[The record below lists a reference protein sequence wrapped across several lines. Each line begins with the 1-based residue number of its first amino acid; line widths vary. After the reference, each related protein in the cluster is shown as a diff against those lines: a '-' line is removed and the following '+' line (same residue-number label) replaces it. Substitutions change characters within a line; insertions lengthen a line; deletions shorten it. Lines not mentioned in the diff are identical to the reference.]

1 MAMSAGESQQRRT
14 SSEAVTIGHF
24 RYLRA
29 PRPLHFPE
37 HEQVPETKW
46 HLELKTLVYQF
57 LKVAFADQALIGCDQ
72 FVYWDAANPRMCL
85 APDAFLR
92 FGGPD
97 ELFGSWKVW
106 ERGAPHVAV
115 EIISDH
121 DALDRNWEAKLLQY
135 RHLGVRELVRF
146 DADAT
151 ENKLQVWHRVEDDLV
166 EREATGE
173 CVQSNVLPGYWLVV
187 KDPKLGPSLR
197 LSHDE
202 PGRALFLT
210 ATEADAQRIE
220 ADAQR
225 IEADAQRIEAAAQ
238 RIEADAQRI
247 EADARRI
254 RELEAELAR
263 RQG

>member
-1 MAMSAGESQQRRT
+1 MAMSAGEQQQRRT
-14 SSEAVTIGHF
+14 SNEAVTIGRF
-24 RYLRA
+24 RYVRA
-29 PRPLHFPE
+29 PQPLHFPE

-57 LKVAFADQALIGCDQ
+57 LKVAFADQAQIGCDQ
-72 FVYWDAANPRMCL
+72 FVYWDAANPRVCL

-121 DALDRNWEAKLLQY
+121 DSRDRNWDAKLLQY

-146 DADAT
+146 DPDAT
-151 ENKLQVWHRVEDDLV
+151 ENKLQVWHRVDDDLV
-166 EREATGE
+166 EREATSE
-173 CVQSNVLPGYWLVV
+173 AVQSNVLPGYWLVV
-187 KDPKLGPSLR
+187 TDPKLGPSLR
-197 LSHDE
+197 LSHDDL
-202 PGRALFLT
+202 GQRLFLT
-210 ATEADAQRIE
+210 GAEADAQRIQ

-225 IEADAQRIEAAAQ
+225 IQADAQ
-238 RIEADAQRI
+238 
-247 EADARRI
+247 RI

>member
-1 MAMSAGESQQRRT
+1 MAMPAGEQQP
-14 SSEAVTIGHF
+14 SGMNPESVTIGRF
-24 RYLRA
+24 RYVRA

-57 LKVAFADQALIGCDQ
+57 LKLAFADQAHIGCDQ
-72 FVYWDAANPRMCL
+72 FVYWDAANPRICV

-121 DALDRNWEAKLLQY
+121 DARDRNWEGKLLQY

-146 DADAT
+146 DPEAPQR
-151 ENKLQVWHRVEDDLV
+151 KLQVWHRVEDDLV
-166 EREATGE
+166 EREATADS
-173 CVQSNVLPGYWLVV
+173 VQSNVLPGYWLVV
-187 KDPKLGPSLR
+187 QDPQLGHSLR

-202 PGRALFLT
+202 AGQKLFLT
-210 ATEADAQRIE
+210 PAEADAQRIQ

-225 IEADAQRIEAAAQ
+225 IQADAQ
-238 RIEADAQRI
+238 
-247 EADARRI
+247 RI

>member
-1 MAMSAGESQQRRT
+1 MAMPAGESQQRRT
-14 SSEAVTIGHF
+14 SSESVTIGHF
-24 RYLRA
+24 RYVRA

-57 LKVAFADQALIGCDQ
+57 LKVAFAEQAQIGCDQ

-121 DALDRNWEAKLLQY
+121 DARDRNWEAKLLQY

-146 DADAT
+146 DPDAT
-151 ENKLQVWHRVEDDLV
+151 ESKLQVWHRVEDDLV
-166 EREATGE
+166 ERETTGE
-173 CVQSNVLPGYWLVV
+173 CVQSNVLPGYWLVAQ
-187 KDPKLGPSLR
+187 DAKLGPSLR

-202 PGRALFLT
+202 QGQNLFLT
-210 ATEADAQRIE
+210 TAEADAQRIDVETKARQAAE
-220 ADAQR
+220 A
-225 IEADAQRIEAAAQ
+225 
-238 RIEADAQRI
+238 
-247 EADARRI
+247 RI

>member
-1 MAMSAGESQQRRT
+1 MAMPAGEQQPSQT
-14 SSEAVTIGHF
+14 NPESVTIGRF
-24 RYLRA
+24 RYVRA

-57 LKVAFADQALIGCDQ
+57 LKVAFAEQAHIGCDQ

-85 APDAFLR
+85 SPDAFLR

-121 DALDRNWEAKLLQY
+121 DARDRNWDAKLLQY

-146 DADAT
+146 DPDAT
-151 ENKLQVWHRVEDDLV
+151 ERKLQVWQRVDDDLV

-173 CVQSNVLPGYWLVV
+173 SVQSNVLPGYWLVV
-187 KDPKLGPSLR
+187 QDAKLGPSLR

-202 PGRALFLT
+202 HGQALFLT
-210 ATEADAQRIE
+210 SAEADALRIQADAQRIQAETEGRKTAE
-220 ADAQR
+220 A
-225 IEADAQRIEAAAQ
+225 
-238 RIEADAQRI
+238 
-247 EADARRI
+247 RI

>member
-1 MAMSAGESQQRRT
+1 
-14 SSEAVTIGHF
+14 
-24 RYLRA
+24 
-29 PRPLHFPE
+29 
-37 HEQVPETKW
+37 VPETKW

-57 LKVAFADQALIGCDQ
+57 LKVAFAEQAHIGCDQ
-72 FVYWDAANPRMCL
+72 FVDWDAANPRICL

-121 DALDRNWEAKLLQY
+121 DARDRIWDAKLLQY
-135 RHLGVRELVRF
+135 RQLGVRELVRF
-146 DADAT
+146 DPDAT
-151 ENKLQVWHRVEDDLV
+151 ERKLQVWQRIEDDLV

-173 CVQSNVLPGYWLVV
+173 SVQSNVLAGYWLVV
-187 KDPKLGPSLR
+187 QDPKLGPSLR

-202 PGRALFLT
+202 QGQALFLT
-210 ATEADAQRIE
+210 ASEADAQRIQ

-225 IEADAQRIEAAAQ
+225 IQADAQRIREEAAARQ
-238 RIEADAQRI
+238 AAEA
-247 EADARRI
+247 RI

>member
-1 MAMSAGESQQRRT
+1 MPAGERQQRRT
-14 SSEAVTIGHF
+14 NPESVTIGDF
-24 RYLRA
+24 RYVRA

-57 LKVAFADQALIGCDQ
+57 LKLAFADQAHIGCDQ
-72 FVYWDAANPRMCL
+72 FVYWDAGNPRMCL

-121 DALDRNWEAKLLQY
+121 DARDRNWEGKLLQY

-146 DADAT
+146 DPEAA
-151 ENKLQVWHRVEDDLV
+151 EKKLQVWHRVEDDLV
-166 EREATGE
+166 EREAPPE
-173 CVQSNVLPGYWLVV
+173 SMRSNVLPGYWLVV
-187 KDPKLGPSLR
+187 PDAKLGPSLR

-202 PGRALFLT
+202 QGRALFLT
-210 ATEADAQRIE
+210 PTEAEAQARQAEAQARQAEAQARQAEAQARQAAEARI
-220 ADAQR
+220 AQ
-225 IEADAQRIEAAAQ
+225 
-238 RIEADAQRI
+238 
-247 EADARRI
+247 
-254 RELEAELAR
+254 LEAELAR

>member
-1 MAMSAGESQQRRT
+1 MAMPAGEQQPPRT
-14 SSEAVTIGHF
+14 NPESVTIGRF
-24 RYLRA
+24 RYVRA

-57 LKVAFADQALIGCDQ
+57 LKVAFADQAHIGCDQ
-72 FVYWDAANPRMCL
+72 FVYWDAANPRMSL

-115 EIISDH
+115 EIISDR
-121 DALDRNWEAKLLQY
+121 DARDRNWDAKLLQY

-146 DADAT
+146 DPEAT
-151 ENKLQVWHRVEDDLV
+151 EKKLKVWQRVEDDLV
-166 EREATGE
+166 ERETTGE
-173 CVQSNVLPGYWLVV
+173 SVQSNVLPGYWLVV
-187 KDPKLGPSLR
+187 QDAKLGPSLR

-202 PGRALFLT
+202 QGQTLFLT
-210 ATEADAQRIE
+210 SSEADAKRIE
-220 ADAQR
+220 ADAKR
-225 IEADAQRIEAAAQ
+225 IEADAKRIEEEAAARQ
-238 RIEADAQRI
+238 AAEARV
-247 EADARRI
+247 

>member
-1 MAMSAGESQQRRT
+1 MAMSVGDEQQRRT
-14 SSEAVTIGHF
+14 DSGAVTIGRF
-24 RYLRA
+24 RYVRA

-57 LKVAFADQALIGCDQ
+57 LKLAFADQAQIGCDQ
-72 FVYWDAANPRMCL
+72 FVYWDAANPRVCL

-121 DALDRNWEAKLLQY
+121 DARDRNWEAKLLHY
-135 RHLGVRELVRF
+135 RQLGVKELVRF
-146 DADAT
+146 DPDAA
-151 ENKLQVWHRVEDDLV
+151 EQKLQLWQRIEHDLV
-166 EREATGE
+166 EREVRTE
-173 CVQSNVLPGYWLVV
+173 PVRSDVLPGYWLVV
-187 KDPKLGPSLR
+187 EDAKLGPSLR

-202 PGRALFLT
+202 HGKELFL
-210 ATEADAQRIE
+210 APSEADAKRIE
-220 ADAQR
+220 ADAKR
-225 IEADAQRIEAAAQ
+225 IEADAK
-238 RIEADAQRI
+238 RIEADAK
-247 EADARRI
+247 RI

>member
-1 MAMSAGESQQRRT
+1 
-14 SSEAVTIGHF
+14 
-24 RYLRA
+24 
-29 PRPLHFPE
+29 
-37 HEQVPETKW
+37 
-46 HLELKTLVYQF
+46 
-57 LKVAFADQALIGCDQ
+57 
-72 FVYWDAANPRMCL
+72 MCL

-92 FGGPD
+92 LGGPD

-121 DALDRNWEAKLLQY
+121 DARDRNWEGKLLQY

-146 DADAT
+146 DPDAPAA
-151 ENKLQVWHRVEDDLV
+151 KLQVWHRVEDDLV
-166 EREATGE
+166 ERETTGGS
-173 CVQSNVLPGYWLVV
+173 VQSNVLPGYWLVV
-187 KDPKLGPSLR
+187 EDPRLGPSLR

-202 PGRALFLT
+202 QGQQLF
-210 ATEADAQRIE
+210 ATPSEADAR
-220 ADAQR
+220 R
-225 IEADAQRIEAAAQ
+225 S
-238 RIEADAQRI
+238 

>member
-1 MAMSAGESQQRRT
+1 MPMSAGEQQQPRT
-14 SSEAVTIGHF
+14 NPESVTIGRF
-24 RYLRA
+24 RYVRA

-46 HLELKTLVYQF
+46 HLELKTLVHQF
-57 LKVAFADQALIGCDQ
+57 LKVAFADQAHIGCDQ

-92 FGGPD
+92 LGGPD

-121 DALDRNWEAKLLQY
+121 DARDRNWDAKLLQY

-146 DADAT
+146 DPEAI
-151 ENKLQVWHRVEDDLV
+151 ERKLQVWQRVEDDLV
-166 EREATGE
+166 ERETTGE
-173 CVQSNVLPGYWLVV
+173 SVQSNVLPGYWLVV
-187 KDPKLGPSLR
+187 QDAKLGPSLR

-202 PGRALFLT
+202 RGQALFLT
-210 ATEADAQRIE
+210 AGEADAQRIQ

-225 IEADAQRIEAAAQ
+225 IQEEAAARQ
-238 RIEADAQRI
+238 AAEARV
-247 EADARRI
+247 
-254 RELEAELAR
+254 RELEAELLR

>member
-1 MAMSAGESQQRRT
+1 MAMPAGEQQPPRT
-14 SSEAVTIGHF
+14 NPDSVTIGGL
-24 RYLRA
+24 RYVRA

-57 LKVAFADQALIGCDQ
+57 LKLAFAAQAHIGCDQ

-92 FGGPD
+92 WGGPD

-106 ERGAPHVAV
+106 ERGAPHVAI

-121 DALDRNWEAKLLQY
+121 DARDRNWDAKLLQY

-146 DADAT
+146 DPDAT
-151 ENKLQVWHRVEDDLV
+151 ERKLQVWHRVEDDLV
-166 EREATGE
+166 QPETTRESI
-173 CVQSNVLPGYWLVV
+173 QSNVLPGHWLVV
-187 KDPKLGPSLR
+187 QDAHLGPSLR

-202 PGRALFLT
+202 QGQDLFLT
-210 ATEADAQRIE
+210 SSEADAQRIQ

-225 IEADAQRIEAAAQ
+225 IQAEAVARQAAEA
-238 RIEADAQRI
+238 
-247 EADARRI
+247 RI